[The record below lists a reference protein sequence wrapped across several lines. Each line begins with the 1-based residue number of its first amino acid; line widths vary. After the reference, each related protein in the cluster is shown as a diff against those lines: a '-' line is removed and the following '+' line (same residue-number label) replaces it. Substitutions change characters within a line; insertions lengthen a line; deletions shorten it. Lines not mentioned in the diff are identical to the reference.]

1 MFYLV
6 VRRDS
11 APCNGGAS
19 PPPVAGHLKLVAYNK
34 LPGLDFPAVR
44 QIPSGGTRF
53 MDLHEKI
60 RTLPTQP
67 GVYLYKNAE
76 GQVIY
81 VGKAKSLRSRV
92 RSYLLE
98 ASQANAKTGSLM
110 REAVDI
116 DYILVANEHEALA
129 LENNLIKQKKPRF
142 NILLRD
148 DKTYPYVKLTLNER
162 FPKVF
167 VTRRLRKDGGAYYG
181 PYFPGNLAYRVVEL
195 IHRSFLLPS
204 CKVDLSR
211 THPRACLEYYIH
223 RCLGPCVEG
232 LTTPEAYKEA
242 VRDAQL
248 FLEGKQAELE
258 RALTQRMMAAAEA
271 EQFEAAARLRDQL
284 TTVHQLQEK
293 QRIATVEQDDDAD
306 VFGYHFEAGSLAVNL
321 FHIRN
326 GKIVDRREFFWEDL
340 PELVEALALESA
352 AGDEDDEQAAMS
364 RVKDALKGHD
374 FSRAEIAVPQKRAKE
389 AAEKLGLLGGNGE
402 ERPSAAK
409 ADVDRAGFVRG
420 LKPPP
425 PSGPGFVRG
434 LKPPPPSG
442 PGFMRG
448 LEPPPLSGPSFS
460 AACLAPEASSHGTA
474 EPVFDAAA
482 VFSALLKQLYI
493 DQPYVP
499 RTILVPVDFP
509 DRESLATL
517 LTERVGRRVELAV
530 PRRGEK
536 RSLVDLAGQNAKQ
549 SYIQRFR
556 VLEPSR
562 KAIQEALA
570 DALMLPELPRR
581 IECFDISHTQGAET
595 VASLVV
601 WEDGKMNKALYRK
614 FKVMTVLGVDDFA
627 SMREVVHRRYKRI
640 LENSNAA
647 GAPGPSPLG
656 TGDGDAGALRPSL
669 LGTRDT
675 VSARSKEPSTMPSL
689 ILIDGGLGQLHAA
702 ADALEALGITNQP
715 LASIAKKEEVIYVY
729 GNEEEPV
736 VLDRRSPVLH
746 LVQMI
751 RDESHR
757 FAVGYHR
764 QRRAMRDRSSE
775 LLDIPGVGA
784 VARQRLLAHFGSL
797 RDVQQATAESLASVV
812 PKKTAE
818 SIWRHFHQAQSV
830 PGDSA

>member
-1 MFYLV
+1 
-6 VRRDS
+6 
-11 APCNGGAS
+11 
-19 PPPVAGHLKLVAYNK
+19 
-34 LPGLDFPAVR
+34 
-44 QIPSGGTRF
+44 
-53 MDLHEKI
+53 MDLYEKI
-60 RTLPTQP
+60 RALPTQP

-76 GQVIY
+76 GEIIY
-81 VGKAKSLRSRV
+81 VGKAKNLRSRV

-129 LENNLIKQKKPRF
+129 LENNLIKQRKPRF

-148 DKTYPYVKLTLNER
+148 DKTYPYVKLTLNDR
-162 FPKVF
+162 YPKVF

-181 PYFPGNLAYRVVEL
+181 PYFPGNLAYRVAEL

-211 THPRACLEYYIH
+211 SHPRACLEYYIH

-248 FLEGKQAELE
+248 FLEGRQAELE
-258 RALTQRMMAAAEA
+258 RALTVRMMAAAGA

-321 FHIRN
+321 FHMRG

-340 PELVEALALESA
+340 PEVM
-352 AGDEDDEQAAMS
+352 EDGEQGN
-364 RVKDALKGHD
+364 RGTRDQGNEKDRDQG
-374 FSRAEIAVPQKRAKE
+374 SEIRDQ
-389 AAEKLGLLGGNGE
+389 G
-402 ERPSAAK
+402 
-409 ADVDRAGFVRG
+409 
-420 LKPPP
+420 
-425 PSGPGFVRG
+425 
-434 LKPPPPSG
+434 
-442 PGFMRG
+442 
-448 LEPPPLSGPSFS
+448 
-460 AACLAPEASSHGTA
+460 
-474 EPVFDAAA
+474 FDAGQ

-499 RTILVPVDFP
+499 RTILVPVDFA
-509 DRESLATL
+509 DRETLAAL
-517 LTERVGRRVELAV
+517 LSERAEHRIDLAV
-530 PRRGEK
+530 PQRGEK

-549 SYIQRFR
+549 SYTQRFR

-581 IECFDISHTQGAET
+581 IECFDISHIQGAET

-601 WEDGKMNKALYRK
+601 WEDGKMNKSAYRK
-614 FKVMTVLGVDDFA
+614 FKVMTVVGVDDFA
-627 SMREVVHRRYKRI
+627 SMREVVYRRYRRLKE
-640 LENSNAA
+640 ENKA
-647 GAPGPSPLG
+647 
-656 TGDGDAGALRPSL
+656 
-669 LGTRDT
+669 
-675 VSARSKEPSTMPSL
+675 MPSL
-689 ILIDGGLGQLHAA
+689 VLIDGGLGQLHAA
-702 ADALEALGITNQP
+702 ADALEELGFTNQP
-715 LASIAKKEEVIYVY
+715 LASIAKREEVIYLY
-729 GNEEEPV
+729 GNEDEPV

-746 LVQMI
+746 LVQLI

-764 QRRAMRDRSSE
+764 QRRAMRDRDSE
-775 LLDIPGVGA
+775 LLNIPGVGA
-784 VARQRLLAHFGSL
+784 LTRQRLLAHFGSL
-797 RDVQQATAESLASVV
+797 RDVQQATAESLAAVV
-812 PKKTAE
+812 PRKTADT
-818 SIWRHFHQAQSV
+818 IWRHFHEVQPVEPSESRA
-830 PGDSA
+830 